1 MNPQAERAN
10 FLRQCLRTGRWKDGM
25 GTLLF
30 PLRMSLYEWR
40 RNVRRAGNPGPAAAL
55 ATVDRSA
62 IAPEFSSEVHPIF
75 CESGAGVRD
84 NLDTSRIFA
93 EADAQLGGI
102 YRFAGGR
109 RDRFAAETLEARADA
124 EDVHSFHRLYWVSR
138 YAVAATFGHERAQ
151 QALLQQLPEWLD
163 GRWKNSSIACWPYTV
178 AERIASLTTTLFWIH
193 RGAVSRLEP
202 LIAPVKQQV
211 WRDALRLSSNMEFGL
226 GVHNHLLN
234 DARGLFLASAAL
246 SSEWEQSEEWRA
258 QALAIW
264 DEYFPKL
271 VLNDGTFAEQSSHY
285 HLLLCRTAL
294 EYWLGCRRA
303 GRAVPSG
310 FEIRLR
316 SMFDLA
322 NELLR
327 ADGSLP
333 RFGDI
338 SPDCEVSDLWGILA
352 AAYHYG
358 LLDRAPR
365 HALST
370 PLTVFYC
377 GHSTAIPQA
386 GGPANDPWCRRLFPD
401 GGFAFLRSSSL
412 NAELVAHGD
421 GRNSVG
427 AHGDAG
433 RGSYE
438 LWWNGALLVR
448 EPGSFFSSSDHTW
461 RSYQCAGS
469 QNVTSLDGLAPVIT
483 KPNERYGTQW
493 YRPEGGTWEMLADG
507 GIRFRCRA
515 FSRLHA
521 DITLLRTWRMVQ
533 PDTFVFEEK
542 IEGSSRVQFES
553 RICLG
558 DADWD
563 PVERSGTAKSAQLR
577 WQGADGATAE
587 MNIQTPSGVEISDR
601 PCTFLQE
608 YGVEK
613 QGRVLL
619 LSGYQQLPF
628 EWNAQWQ
635 LRKAA

>member
-1 MNPQAERAN
+1 M
-10 FLRQCLRTGRWKDGM
+10 
-25 GTLLF
+25 
-30 PLRMSLYEWR
+30 
-40 RNVRRAGNPGPAAAL
+40 
-55 ATVDRSA
+55 
-62 IAPEFSSEVHPIF
+62 
-75 CESGAGVRD
+75 
-84 NLDTSRIFA
+84 
-93 EADAQLGGI
+93 
-102 YRFAGGR
+102 
-109 RDRFAAETLEARADA
+109 EARADA

-138 YAVAATFGHERAQ
+138 YAVAAAFGHERAQ
-151 QALLQQLPEWLD
+151 EALLQQLPEWLD

-211 WRDALRLSSNMEFGL
+211 WRDAVRLSSNMEFGL

-338 SPDCEVSDLWGILA
+338 SPDCEVSDLWGMLA

-386 GGPANDPWCRRLFPD
+386 GGPANDPSAGVCFPS

-438 LWWNGALLVR
+438 LWWNGARAGARTRKLLQLFGR
-448 EPGSFFSSSDHTW
+448 
-461 RSYQCAGS
+461 YAGAPISAPDS
-469 QNVTSLDGLAPVIT
+469 QNVTSLDGLSPVIT
-483 KPNERYGTQW
+483 KPDERYGTQW
-493 YRPEGGTWEMLADG
+493 YRPEGGAWEMLADG
-507 GIRFRCRA
+507 GIRFRVPGIQPSPR
-515 FSRLHA
+515 RYHA
-521 DITLLRTWRMVQ
+521 VAHLALCVQ

-558 DADWD
+558 DADWG
-563 PVERSGTAKSAQLR
+563 PIERSRHGERRREAAMAAAKTEPS
-577 WQGADGATAE
+577 AE
-587 MNIQTPSGVEISDR
+587 MNVQSPEWRRRWRTR

-613 QGRVLL
+613 QGRLLL

-628 EWNAQWQ
+628 AWTAQWR